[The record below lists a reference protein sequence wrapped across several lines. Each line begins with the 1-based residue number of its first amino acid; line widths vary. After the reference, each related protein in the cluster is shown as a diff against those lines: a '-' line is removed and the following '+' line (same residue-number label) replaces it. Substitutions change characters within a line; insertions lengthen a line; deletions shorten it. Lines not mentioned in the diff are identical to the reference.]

1 MCVFVPAVQYH
12 HEGIGIPA
20 NYKDQNIP
28 HYYWMCSVIC
38 GLLEFTIHIG
48 CTAGTKKWCFLF
60 SKCQDSLSQLGTG
73 PCHTID

>member
-48 CTAGTKKWCFLF
+48 CTAGTKK
-60 SKCQDSLSQLGTG
+60 
-73 PCHTID
+73 